1 MVTFLSDTIL
11 PMRTA
16 QQTDGGQLVNVYYS
30 IHYVRFLF
38 IILNIDIKEYEDKA
52 FCGIRLSQCR

>member
-1 MVTFLSDTIL
+1 MVTFLSDTIS

-30 IHYVRFLF
+30 IHCTWFLL
-38 IILNIDIKEYEDKA
+38 IILNVNI
-52 FCGIRLSQCR
+52 G